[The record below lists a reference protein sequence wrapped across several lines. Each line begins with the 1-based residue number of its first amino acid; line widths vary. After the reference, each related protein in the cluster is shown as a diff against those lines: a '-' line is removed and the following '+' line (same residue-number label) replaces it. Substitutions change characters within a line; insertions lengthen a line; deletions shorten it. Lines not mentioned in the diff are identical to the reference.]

1 MRFSTCCLL
10 LAIFVGPAFRL
21 GRAADKPSHAAS
33 TASKFVNF
41 PGLPTCL
48 KGSVQSGDP
57 SKGGT
62 VILTKSTAPCV
73 VPWHWH
79 TANEQLM
86 MVSGSAKVE
95 MKDSNPA
102 SLHATGFVSLPGK
115 NPHQFTCMAACTF
128 FIVSDAAFDIHYVD
142 KDGKEI
148 SPDEA
153 LKSKAKAPMKKEMK
167 DMKDMKM

>member
-1 MRFSTCCLL
+1 MRFSSCCLL
-10 LAIFVGPAFRL
+10 IAIVVGPAFRL
-21 GRAADKPSHAAS
+21 ARAEDKPAHPAKAS
-33 TASKFVNF
+33 SEFVNF
-41 PGLPTCL
+41 PGLPPCI
-48 KGSVQSGDP
+48 KGSVKNGDP
-57 SKGGT
+57 SKSGS
-62 VILTKSTAPCV
+62 VILTKSTAGCA

-95 MKDSNPA
+95 MKDAKPA
-102 SLHATGFVSLPGK
+102 MMGASGFVTLPGK
-115 NPHQFTCMAACTF
+115 SPHQFTCMAACSF

-148 SPDEA
+148 SADEA

-167 DMKDMKM
+167 DMKGMKM